1 VSRAAQLVL
10 ASASPRRAA
19 LLRALGLE
27 FIVDAPSVDERA
39 RDGERPED
47 LAVRLARDKA
57 TVVARRR
64 SEALPTL
71 GADTVVVLDGRCL
84 QKPVDRDD
92 GVAMLLALSGRTH
105 EVVTAVA
112 VAQRERLESAVCPSR
127 VTFRA
132 IDRDEARAYWATGEP
147 HDKAGGYGIQG
158 VGGIFVRHIE
168 GSYSGI
174 VGLPVAPTE
183 SLLRAF
189 GVNTWRYRGG

>member
-1 VSRAAQLVL
+1 MSRAPQLVL
-10 ASASPRRAA
+10 ASASPRRAE

-27 FIVDAPSVDERA
+27 FIVDAARIDER
-39 RDGERPED
+39 RNDGERPEA
-47 LAVRLARDKA
+47 LARRLAIEKA

-64 SEALPTL
+64 DAALPVL
-71 GADTVVVLDGRCL
+71 GADTVVVLDGRSL
-84 QKPVDRDD
+84 DKPADRDD
-92 GVAMLLALSGRTH
+92 AIAMLLALSARTH

-112 VAQRERLESAVCPSR
+112 VARGDRVESEISSSR
-127 VTFRA
+127 VTFRS
-132 IDRDEARAYWATGEP
+132 IEHDEARAYWATGEP
-147 HDKAGGYGIQG
+147 RDKAGGYGIQG
-158 VGGIFVRHIE
+158 VGGIFVRHVE

>member
-1 VSRAAQLVL
+1 VSRAPQLVL
-10 ASASPRRAA
+10 ASASPRRAE

-27 FIVDAPSVDERA
+27 FIVDAARIDER
-39 RDGERPED
+39 RNDGERPEA
-47 LAVRLARDKA
+47 LARRLAIEKA

-64 SEALPTL
+64 DAALPVL
-71 GADTVVVLDGRCL
+71 GADTVVVLDGRSL
-84 QKPVDRDD
+84 DKPADRDD
-92 GVAMLLALSGRTH
+92 AIAMLLALSARTH

-112 VAQRERLESAVCPSR
+112 VARGDRVESEISSSR
-127 VTFRA
+127 VTFRS
-132 IDRDEARAYWATGEP
+132 IEHDEARAYWATGEP
-147 HDKAGGYGIQG
+147 RDKAGGYGIQG
-158 VGGIFVRHIE
+158 VGGIFVRHVE

>member
-1 VSRAAQLVL
+1 VSRTPQLVL
-10 ASASPRRAA
+10 ASASPRRAE

-27 FIVDAPSVDERA
+27 FIVDAPSIDERE
-39 RDGERPED
+39 RVNERPED
-47 LAVRLARDKA
+47 LAVRLAVEKA
-57 TVVARRR
+57 TIVARRR
-64 SEALPTL
+64 SEALPVL
-71 GADTVVVLDGRCL
+71 GADTVVVLGGRTL
-84 QKPVDRDD
+84 AKPVDREE

-112 VAQRERLESAVCPSR
+112 VAQRERVELSTSTSR

-132 IDRDEARAYWATGEP
+132 IDRDEAHAYWATGEP
-147 HDKAGGYGIQG
+147 RDKAGGYGIQG